1 MPTQEVD
8 KAQLWFS
15 TCEIDLLKNQSRAQ
29 YTFLHLLNAGH
40 VLPSWAFFAWTPKMQ
55 LRSRMELVQIGNF
68 GLLLLWCILHFLVS
82 IWYFLL
88 EIAHVVESYIMSS
101 GLMKNYKALD
111 FGKLRYLGIVVG
123 SEEASQTSKVIE
135 LLQWLEAMGVKHVC
149 LYDTEGEG
157 CVSSTEVEV
166 LL

>member
-1 MPTQEVD
+1 
-8 KAQLWFS
+8 
-15 TCEIDLLKNQSRAQ
+15 
-29 YTFLHLLNAGH
+29 
-40 VLPSWAFFAWTPKMQ
+40 
-55 LRSRMELVQIGNF
+55 
-68 GLLLLWCILHFLVS
+68 
-82 IWYFLL
+82 
-88 EIAHVVESYIMSS
+88 VVESYIMSS

-135 LLQWLEAMGVKHVC
+135 LLQWLEAIGLKHVC